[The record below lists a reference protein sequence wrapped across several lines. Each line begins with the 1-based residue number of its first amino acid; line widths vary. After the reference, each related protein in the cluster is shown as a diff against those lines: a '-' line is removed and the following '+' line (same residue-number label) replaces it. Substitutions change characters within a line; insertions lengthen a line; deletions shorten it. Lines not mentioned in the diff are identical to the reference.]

1 MKAEEAGFDKT
12 FPKFEKAR
20 VVETKELLEEFVR
33 TQIQFHAFGLEQM
46 AKALK
51 AIKKMNPKKAKNAMV
66 DEIVEL
72 SEAD

>member
-1 MKAEEAGFDKT
+1 M
-12 FPKFEKAR
+12 
-20 VVETKELLEEFVR
+20 EEFVR